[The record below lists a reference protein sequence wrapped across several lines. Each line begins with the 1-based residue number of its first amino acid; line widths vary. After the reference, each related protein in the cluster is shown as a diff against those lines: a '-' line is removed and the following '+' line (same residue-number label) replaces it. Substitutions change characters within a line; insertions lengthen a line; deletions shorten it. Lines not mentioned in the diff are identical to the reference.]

1 MMTITCCLACCLLQC
16 QAGPE
21 SASLEEGLGSDLV
34 GALAQQL
41 EEAQAALAVV
51 APQAAAAEV
60 HVQQQQRHLQQLAGE
75 LQAAKAA
82 QKAAEERGEVLQV
95 GGQKERAYRYSA
107 QCCNVFTVCQPEV
120 DRRLR
125 YGDLSS

>member
-1 MMTITCCLACCLLQC
+1 MCCKAAHKQAIISKPVFVHSVVTKKLLACSQPHHVLPPCCC
-16 QAGPE
+16 QAGPDRGE
-21 SASLEEGLGSDLV
+21 PGDLGSDLV

-60 HVQQQQRHLQQLAGE
+60 HVKQQQRHAQQLAGE
-75 LQAAKAA
+75 LQEARAA

-95 GGQKERAYRYSA
+95 
-107 QCCNVFTVCQPEV
+107 
-120 DRRLR
+120 
-125 YGDLSS
+125 